1 MYLTHDPIDVG
12 SLAHAVHSPARGG
25 LVIYAGQVR
34 DHHEGRAVR
43 RLEYSAYPAMAE
55 AECRAIVDEAATR
68 WPVAVA
74 LRHRLGVLEVG
85 ELAVAVAVAGAHRGE
100 AFEACRWIIDEVKR
114 RVPIW
119 KRESYA
125 DGSEAWVDPT
135 APGGTMP
142 AAAPESST

>member
-1 MYLTHDPIDVG
+1 MYLTHTPIDVG
-12 SLAHAVHSPARGG
+12 TLAHAVHAPARGG
-25 LVIYAGQVR
+25 LVIFAGQVR
-34 DHHEGRAVR
+34 DHHEGREVL

-55 AECRAIVDEAATR
+55 AECEAVLAEARTR
-68 WPVAVA
+68 WPVAA
-74 LRHRLGVLEVG
+74 ELRHRIGVLEVG
-85 ELAVAVAVAGAHRGE
+85 ELAVAVAVAAAHRGE

-135 APGGTMP
+135 APGGTKP
-142 AAAPESST
+142 VGEPEPR